1 MAQVLKGKIIWRDLF
16 YYCFLLA
23 SQLCWIHWERT
34 EAFYFPSSFLWS
46 CPHPI
51 IVNIPL
57 LHSRRSAA
65 LSMCHVQMWIV
76 IYFRLLMTCLW
87 VWAHHTVF
95 LSILCCNFSL
105 SLPSLSFSVKGLCV
119 PGTQW
124 KSFRMIKIVIVPLE
138 ARKSHTHSSFLM
150 TQFRYYYYRFLLF
163 HAV

>member
-23 SQLCWIHWERT
+23 SQLCWIHCERT

-46 CPHPI
+46 CPHPM

-76 IYFRLLMTCLW
+76 IYFRSLMTCLW

-95 LSILCCNFSL
+95 LSILCCDFSL
-105 SLPSLSFSVKGLCV
+105 SLPSLSFSVKRLCI
-119 PGTQW
+119 PGMQW
-124 KSFRMIKIVIVPLE
+124 KSFGMIKIVSVPLE